1 MMALTLKGY
10 KMWTSIVVKMVTS
23 EMAKMFIAL
32 LVKKLLDHSKDGVTK
47 EVSIAMLDGIAKSRA
62 NNVPA
67 DAFDAI
73 KSAL

>member
-1 MMALTLKGY
+1 
-10 KMWTSIVVKMVTS
+10 MWTSILVSMVTS
-23 EMAKMFIAL
+23 DVAKALIAL

-62 NNVPA
+62 NNVPV

-73 KSAL
+73 KQAL